1 MSHTTRLSVAKDS
14 LSLRDNQ
21 NFLVLY
27 DQASRAIST
36 G

>member
-1 MSHTTRLSVAKDS
+1 
-14 LSLRDNQ
+14 
-21 NFLVLY
+21 VLY